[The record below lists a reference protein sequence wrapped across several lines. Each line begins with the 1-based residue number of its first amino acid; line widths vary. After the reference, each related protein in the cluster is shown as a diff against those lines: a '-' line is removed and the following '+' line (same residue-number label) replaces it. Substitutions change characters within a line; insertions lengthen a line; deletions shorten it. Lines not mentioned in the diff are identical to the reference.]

1 MPAKVIDVAQ
11 ARTGGELRDVVH
23 RAVQALAEGHLVAF
37 PTETVYG
44 IAAAGLNEKGVD
56 RLVELKGR
64 KAGHPFALAVRGIDD
79 ALDYVPNMPAL
90 GERLARR
97 CWPGPITLVFDATH
111 SDSLAHRLPAN
122 VRQAVCPH
130 GTLGLRV
137 PAAPLV
143 LESLRLLAGPLALT
157 SANQIGQPEATTGE
171 EVMAAVGSD
180 LRLLLDDGRCQFG
193 QPSTVVQVLPD
204 RLKILR
210 LGVVS
215 QANLKRLASVFIV
228 FVCTGN
234 TCRSPMA
241 EVLCRRLVA
250 NRLGCTDAEV
260 EDRGVVIASAGI
272 AATSGGRASPEA
284 VEVLSA
290 RNVQLGEHL
299 SQPLREPLVRNADF
313 LFTMTKN
320 HREAILAQWPDA
332 AGRTFVLDPDGR
344 DVSDPIGGTPEM
356 YEDCAA
362 QIEALLEPRLAE
374 LDLAEVR
381 IEA

>member
-11 ARTGGELRDVVH
+11 ARTMGDLRDVVH

-44 IAAAGLNEKGVD
+44 VAAAGLNEKAVD
-56 RLVELKGR
+56 RLLALKGR
-64 KAGHPFALAVRGIDD
+64 KAGHPFALAVKGIDD
-79 ALDYVPNMPAL
+79 ALDYVPNMPML

-111 SDSLAHRLPAN
+111 PDSLAHRLPPT

-130 GTLGLRV
+130 GTIGLRV
-137 PAAPLV
+137 PASPLV
-143 LESLRLLAGPLALT
+143 LDSLRLLAGPLALT
-157 SANQIGQPEATTGE
+157 SANEPGQPESTTAEG
-171 EVMAAVGSD
+171 VMATVGD
-180 LRLLLDDGRCQFG
+180 ELRLILDDGKCQFG

-215 QANLKRLASVFIV
+215 QSNLKRLASLFIV

-241 EVLCRRLVA
+241 EALCRRLVGQ
-250 NRLGCTDAEV
+250 RLHCSDAEV
-260 EDRGVVIASAGI
+260 EDRGVVVASAGI
-272 AATSGGRASPEA
+272 AAMTGGRATQEA
-284 VEVLSA
+284 VEVLCS
-290 RNVQLGEHL
+290 RGLNLSEHL

-313 LFTMTKN
+313 IFTMTHN

-332 AGRTFVLDPDGR
+332 APRTFVLDSDGR
-344 DVSDPIGGTPEM
+344 DVNDPIGGTPEM
-356 YEDCAA
+356 YENCAS
-362 QIEALLEPRLAE
+362 QIEALIESRLAE
-374 LDLAEVR
+374 MDLTEVH
-381 IEA
+381 IET